1 MGAARLAGLLSR
13 SPSGEMEDERMVKSY
28 RITPFLCGVVFFLF
42 VLAGAAQADVETY
55 AIANDHSFANWKIR
69 HVAARVSGTF
79 SDVSG
84 TVAIDRQNLG
94 NSRLDA
100 TINVFSLN
108 SSHRERDSHLLT
120 SEFFDALKFK
130 TIRFVSTAV
139 KPTGPD
145 RGTVSGDLTIHGVT
159 RPVEL
164 SFRVLGFGPDP
175 WGGYRSGFEATT
187 VLKRS
192 DYGITWG
199 LDMPG
204 GGPVGDEVEV
214 TLLIEGVKL
223 GPDGSPVK
231 LK

>member
-1 MGAARLAGLLSR
+1 MEDQGMVKAHRLTLFLFALIFSLLVLPRAARA
-13 SPSGEMEDERMVKSY
+13 E
-28 RITPFLCGVVFFLF
+28 
-42 VLAGAAQADVETY
+42 VETY
-55 AIANDHSFANWKIR
+55 AIASDHSFANWTIR

-79 SDVSG
+79 SDVTG
-84 TVAIDRQNLG
+84 KVTIDRQNLA
-94 NSRLDA
+94 NSRVDA
-100 TINVFSLN
+100 TINVLSLN

-130 TIRFVSTAV
+130 TMRFVSTAV
-139 KPTGPD
+139 KPTAPD
-145 RGTVSGDLTIHGVT
+145 RGILVGDLTIHGVT

-192 DYGITWG
+192 DFGITWG

-204 GGPVGDEVEV
+204 GGPVGDEVEI

-223 GPDGSPVK
+223 GPDGNPVK

>member
-1 MGAARLAGLLSR
+1 
-13 SPSGEMEDERMVKSY
+13 MVK
-28 RITPFLCGVVFFLF
+28 RRRMTGFLF
-42 VLAGAAQADVETY
+42 ALFFSILVQPGAVRAEVETY
-55 AIANDHSFANWKIR
+55 AIANDHSFANWTIR

-79 SDVSG
+79 SDVTG
-84 TVAIDRQNLG
+84 KVTIDRQNLAS
-94 NSRLDA
+94 SRVDA

-130 TIRFVSTAV
+130 AIRLVSTGV

-145 RGTVSGDLTIHGVT
+145 RGILSGDLTIHGVT

-204 GGPVGDEVEV
+204 GGPVGDEVEI
-214 TLLIEGVKL
+214 TILIEGVKL
-223 GPDGSPVK
+223 GPDGSPLK

>member
-1 MGAARLAGLLSR
+1 
-13 SPSGEMEDERMVKSY
+13 MVKEH
-28 RITPFLCGVVFFLF
+28 RITLFLF
-42 VLAGAAQADVETY
+42 ALLVSVLVLPRAAGAAVETY
-55 AIANDHSFANWKIR
+55 AIDKDHSFANWKIR

-84 TVAIDRQNLG
+84 TVVIDQQNLA
-94 NSRLDA
+94 NSRVDA

-130 TIRFVSTAV
+130 TIRFVSTTV

-145 RGTVSGDLTIHGVT
+145 RGTLAGELTIHGVT

-175 WGGYRSGFEATT
+175 WGGYRSGFEATM

-199 LDMPG
+199 LDLPG
-204 GGPVGDEVEV
+204 GGPVGDEVEI

-223 GPDGSPVK
+223 GPDGKP
-231 LK
+231 LKAK

>member
-1 MGAARLAGLLSR
+1 MGKEHR
-13 SPSGEMEDERMVKSY
+13 
-28 RITPFLCGVVFFLF
+28 TTLF
-42 VLAGAAQADVETY
+42 VFALLVSVLVLPRPVRAEVEIY
-55 AIANDHSFANWKIR
+55 AIANDHSFANWTIR

-79 SDVSG
+79 SDVTG
-84 TVAIDRQNLG
+84 KVTIDRQNLAS
-94 NSRLDA
+94 SRVDA

-120 SEFFDALKFK
+120 SEFFDALRFK

-145 RGTVSGDLTIHGVT
+145 RGTLAGELTIHGVT

-164 SFRVLGFGPDP
+164 LFRILGFGPDP
-175 WGGYRSGFEATT
+175 WGGYRAGFEATT

-192 DYGITWG
+192 DYEITWG

-204 GGPVGDEVEV
+204 GGPVGDEVEI

-223 GPDGSPVK
+223 GPDGKPVK

>member
-1 MGAARLAGLLSR
+1 MVKEHGMTLFLFALLVSVLVLPRAARA
-13 SPSGEMEDERMVKSY
+13 E
-28 RITPFLCGVVFFLF
+28 
-42 VLAGAAQADVETY
+42 VETY
-55 AIANDHSFANWKIR
+55 AIDKDHSFANWKIR

-84 TVAIDRQNLG
+84 NVFIDQQNLA
-94 NSRLDA
+94 NSRVDA
-100 TINVFSLN
+100 TINVFSLH

-130 TIRFVSTAV
+130 TILFVSTAV

-145 RGTVSGDLTIHGVT
+145 RGTLAGELTMHGVT

-175 WGGYRSGFEATT
+175 WGGYRSGFEATM

-199 LDMPG
+199 LDLPG
-204 GGPVGDEVEV
+204 GGPVGDEVEI

-223 GPDGSPVK
+223 GPDGKP
-231 LK
+231 LKAK

>member
-1 MGAARLAGLLSR
+1 MVKAHRITLLFFALVFSLLVLPRAARA
-13 SPSGEMEDERMVKSY
+13 E
-28 RITPFLCGVVFFLF
+28 
-42 VLAGAAQADVETY
+42 VETY

-84 TVAIDRQNLG
+84 TVVIDRQNLAA
-94 NSRLDA
+94 SRVDA

-139 KPTGPD
+139 KPTEPD
-145 RGTVSGDLTIHGVT
+145 RGILVGDLTIHGVT

-164 SFRVLGFGPDP
+164 SFRILGFGPDP
-175 WGGYRSGFEATT
+175 WGGYRAGFEATT

-192 DYGITWG
+192 DYGIAWG

-204 GGPVGDEVEV
+204 GGPVGDEVEI

>member
-1 MGAARLAGLLSR
+1 MVKRHSLALFLFALVCSLLVLPRAARA
-13 SPSGEMEDERMVKSY
+13 E
-28 RITPFLCGVVFFLF
+28 
-42 VLAGAAQADVETY
+42 VETY
-55 AIANDHSFANWKIR
+55 VIDKDHSFANWTIR

-79 SDVSG
+79 SDVG
-84 TVAIDRQNLG
+84 GKVVIDRQNLAA
-94 NSRLDA
+94 SRIDA

-130 TIRFVSTAV
+130 AIRFVSTGV
-139 KPTGPD
+139 KPTGSD
-145 RGTVSGDLTIHGVT
+145 RGVLDGDLTIHGVT

-199 LDMPG
+199 LDLPG

>member
-1 MGAARLAGLLSR
+1 MVKKHRITLLLFALLVSVLLLPCAARAEL
-13 SPSGEMEDERMVKSY
+13 
-28 RITPFLCGVVFFLF
+28 
-42 VLAGAAQADVETY
+42 ETY
-55 AIANDHSFANWKIR
+55 AIDKDHSFANWNIR

-84 TVAIDRQNLG
+84 TVLIDRQNLAA
-94 NSRLDA
+94 SRVDA
-100 TINVFSLN
+100 SINVFSLN

-130 TIRFVSTAV
+130 TIRFASTAV
-139 KPTGPD
+139 KPAGPD
-145 RGTVSGDLTIHGVT
+145 RGSLAGELTIHGVT

-164 SFRVLGFGPDP
+164 SFRILGFGPDP

-199 LDMPG
+199 LDLPG
-204 GGPVGDEVEV
+204 GGPVGDEVPV

-223 GPDGSPVK
+223 GPDGKPLQAK
-231 LK
+231 